1 MSETTPTLHER
12 IQAFLDF
19 DKRIFFV
26 VLSLLFI
33 LVRYVTND
41 LILEAVPGNEKIEE
55 EGGFLIFHV
64 FNSLGYI
71 WTPFSILWRVTMT
84 AMLIWMGS
92 FAFGYKA
99 PFVAIWKFAL
109 VADIIFLLPELI
121 KMLFFIVVTEDVGY
135 QEIRD
140 FFPLSIYSLIDPSS
154 VAEKYHYP
162 LKTANLFEILYIGA
176 MVLGYHTVSKKSLDI
191 STKVVLTSYGLGLA
205 LWLAFYIL
213 VY

>member
-1 MSETTPTLHER
+1 MSETTPALHER
-12 IQAFLDF
+12 IQSLLDF
-19 DKRIFFV
+19 DKRMFFV
-26 VLSLLFI
+26 ILSLLFV

-41 LILEAVPGNEKIEE
+41 LILEAIPGNEKIEE

-64 FNSLGYI
+64 FNSLGYL

-99 PFVAIWKFAL
+99 PFVALWKFAL
-109 VADIIFLLPELI
+109 VADIVFLLPELI
-121 KMLFFIVVTEDVGY
+121 KMLFFIVVTADVDY

-140 FFPLSIYSLIDPSS
+140 FFPLSIFSLVDPTS
-154 VAEKYHYP
+154 VAPQYHYP
-162 LKTANLFEILYIGA
+162 LKIANVFEILYICV
-176 MVLGYHTVSKKSLDI
+176 MILGYHTVSKKDLDI
-191 STKVVLTSYGLGLA
+191 STKVVLTSYGLGLV
-205 LWLAFYIL
+205 LWMAFYIL

>member
-1 MSETTPTLHER
+1 MSEPTPALHER
-12 IQAFLDF
+12 IHAFLDF

-26 VLSLLFI
+26 ILSLLYI
-33 LVRYVTND
+33 LVRYITND
-41 LILEAVPGNEKIEE
+41 LILEAVPGNEKIEA
-55 EGGFLIFHV
+55 EGGFLIFHI

-121 KMLFFIVVTEDVGY
+121 KMLFFIIAVDNVGY

-140 FFPLSIYSLIDPSS
+140 FFPLSVYSLIDPSS

-162 LKTANLFEILYIGA
+162 LKTINLFELLYLAA
-176 MVLGYHTVSKKSLDI
+176 MILGYHTVSKKDLDI
-191 STKVVLTSYGLGLA
+191 SSRVVATSYGLGLV
-205 LWLAFYIL
+205 LWLVFYIL

>member
-1 MSETTPTLHER
+1 MSETTPALHER
-12 IQAFLDF
+12 IQSLLDF
-19 DKRIFFV
+19 DKRMFFV
-26 VLSLLFI
+26 ILSLLFV

-41 LILEAVPGNEKIEE
+41 LILEAIPGNEKIEE

-64 FNSLGYI
+64 FNSLGYL

-99 PFVAIWKFAL
+99 PFVALWKFAL
-109 VADIIFLLPELI
+109 VADIVFLLPELI
-121 KMLFFIVVTEDVGY
+121 KMLFFIVVTADVDY

-140 FFPLSIYSLIDPSS
+140 FFPLSIFSLVDPTS
-154 VAEKYHYP
+154 VAPKYHYP
-162 LKTANLFEILYIGA
+162 LKIANVFEILYICV
-176 MVLGYHTVSKKSLDI
+176 MILGYHTVSKKDLDI
-191 STKVVLTSYGLGLA
+191 STKVVLTSYGLGLV
-205 LWLAFYIL
+205 LWMAFYIL

>member
-1 MSETTPTLHER
+1 MSETTPALHER
-12 IQAFLDF
+12 IQSLLDF
-19 DKRIFFV
+19 DKRMFFV
-26 VLSLLFI
+26 ILSLLFI

-41 LILEAVPGNEKIEE
+41 LILEAIPGNEKIEE

-64 FNSLGYI
+64 FNSLGYL

-99 PFVAIWKFAL
+99 PFVALWKFAL
-109 VADIIFLLPELI
+109 VADIVFLLPELI
-121 KMLFFIVVTEDVGY
+121 KMLFFIVVTADVGY

-140 FFPLSIYSLIDPSS
+140 FFPLSIFSLVDPTS
-154 VAEKYHYP
+154 VAPQYHYP
-162 LKTANLFEILYIGA
+162 LKIANVFEILYIFV
-176 MVLGYHTVSKKSLDI
+176 MILGYHTVSKKDLDI
-191 STKVVLTSYGLGLA
+191 STKVVLTSYGLGLV
-205 LWLAFYIL
+205 LWMAFYIL